1 MHRTP
6 TAPEVD
12 YWSAQLGAALAV
24 YGLPA
29 GGGRYRTG
37 VSADEFMLMRVEAGT
52 AHFKHR
58 PSRNYISLCVDE
70 GCPVLFIPV
79 DAPFCGGIFPAA

>member
-1 MHRTP
+1 MHRIPIKRET
-6 TAPEVD
+6 D
-12 YWSAQLGAALAV
+12 YWFAHLGAALAV

-37 VSADEFMLMRVEAGT
+37 VNAGEFMLMRVEAGT

-58 PSRNYISLCVDE
+58 PSRNYITLHTHT
-70 GCPVLFIPV
+70 GRPVLSIPGG
-79 DAPFCGGIFPAA
+79 APFCGGIFPAA